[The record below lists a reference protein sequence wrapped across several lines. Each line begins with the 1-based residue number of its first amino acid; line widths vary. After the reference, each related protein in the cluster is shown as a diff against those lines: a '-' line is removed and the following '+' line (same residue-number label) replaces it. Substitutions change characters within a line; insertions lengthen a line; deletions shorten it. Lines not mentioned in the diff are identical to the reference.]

1 MLVLVRVLDDR
12 VALRDVIARD
22 VEDRRVLP
30 LSLGMENLYIA
41 II

>member
-1 MLVLVRVLDDR
+1 MLVLVRVLDDG
-12 VALRDVIARD
+12 VALRDVIAGD

-30 LSLGMENLYIA
+30 LSLGSENLYIA